1 MKIDKLYISLIL
13 SLSCLIFSIWSYLH
27 SRSKESSNSD
37 TIIEQ
42 HFENQRK
49 SIEKQND
56 ILVHKIDSLEK
67 RISKNKYRV
76 ITIENQ
82 KKEIQYVYQNKINQ
96 IDDYHTNAI
105 VNDFN
110 LLFSKGNFRKQ

>member
-1 MKIDKLYISLIL
+1 MKIDKIYISLTL
-13 SLSCLIFSIWSYLH
+13 SLLCLIFSIWSYLH

-42 HFENQRK
+42 HFEDQRK
-49 SIEKQND
+49 SIEKQNE
-56 ILVHKIDSLEK
+56 ILVHKIDSLQK
-67 RISKNKYRV
+67 KISKNQFKV
-76 ITIENQ
+76 VTIENQ